1 MRAFEST
8 LAEKVSKAKKAAE
21 SLDSSV
27 AIYAWLSYAGCVI
40 LAIAGMVTGGN
51 WLLIGSAASGALV
64 TWVIRSF
71 ANLQAAKLELAAA
84 VAEVEAK
91 GRSIQNSD
99 NQ

>member
-1 MRAFEST
+1 MRAHEAT
-8 LAEKVSKAKKAAE
+8 LTAKVAKAKKAAE

-27 AIYAWLSYAGCVI
+27 AIYAWLSYFGCII
-40 LAIAGMVTGGN
+40 LVIAGMATGGN

-71 ANLQAAKLELAAA
+71 ASLQSAKLELEIA

-91 GRSIQNSD
+91 ARSLASSEN
-99 NQ
+99 